1 MKFLFNTLSQK
12 KEKFLPRQKKRVNL
26 FVCGP
31 TVYDSSHLG
40 HARTYII
47 FDVFAKYLKSLKF
60 NVFYLQNITDVDDK
74 VIRRANESGKT
85 TKELSRFFEKEYSND
100 MKALRVNSVT
110 KYARATDYI
119 KEIEGQ
125 IEKLI
130 QKGFAYQI
138 EDGVYYDITKFKEY
152 GKLSG
157 RTALQAEDA
166 VSRIDENKGK
176 KNRGDFCLWKAQRPN
191 EPFWQSPWGP
201 GRPGWH
207 IEDTAI
213 TESFFG
219 TQYDIHGG
227 GIDLIFPHHESE
239 IAQEEALS
247 GKKPMVKYWMHTG
260 FLMVGGQ
267 KMSKS
272 LGNFVTIKDF
282 LKNHSAQSLRMFI
295 LSTLY
300 RSPVDYTEKAAI
312 QAKSNVER
320 LKDFVS
326 RLKNQK
332 IKNTKSDK
340 TFSVKKFEE
349 KFYGY
354 LADDFNTPRAL
365 SVVFDLI
372 KKVNFLID
380 KNKISQDQIRQTLD
394 FLTKFDKIFE
404 ILPKKKKQK
413 TPDKIQELVK
423 QREGYR
429 LEKNWQAADEIRE
442 ELKTLGYIIE
452 DTPSGTKISKI

>member
-1 MKFLFNTLSQK
+1 
-12 KEKFLPRQKKRVNL
+12 
-26 FVCGP
+26 
-31 TVYDSSHLG
+31 
-40 HARTYII
+40 
-47 FDVFAKYLKSLKF
+47 
-60 NVFYLQNITDVDDK
+60 
-74 VIRRANESGKT
+74 
-85 TKELSRFFEKEYSND
+85 